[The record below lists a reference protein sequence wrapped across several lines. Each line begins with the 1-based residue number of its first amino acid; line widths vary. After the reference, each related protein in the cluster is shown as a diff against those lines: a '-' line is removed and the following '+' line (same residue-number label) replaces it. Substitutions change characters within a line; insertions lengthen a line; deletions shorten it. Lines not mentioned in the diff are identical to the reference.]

1 MAYQGIN
8 TGSVPN
14 DGTGDTLQA
23 GAVKINANFTEVY
36 DTLGDSGVIGNA
48 ELSQVSCTGIITA
61 SSFVG
66 NLNANSLN
74 QGTIPNG
81 RFPATIPGDLSGN
94 AATATQFF
102 DSVLVGGVPFNGG
115 SSINLPGVNTEGDQD
130 TTGNAATATQLASSV
145 NIGGVSFN
153 GSTSINLP
161 GVNQAGTQDT
171 SGNAATA
178 TVATRVSD
186 TTAPASATD
195 TGTAGEVRYD
205 GSFIYVC
212 VATDTWVRAALTTW
226 S

>member
-1 MAYQGIN
+1 MAYQGIS
-8 TGSVPN
+8 TGTIPN
-14 DGTGDTLQA
+14 DGTGDTLA
-23 GAVKINANFTEVY
+23 GGAKKVNENFTEIY
-36 DTLGDSGVIGNA
+36 DSLGDAGVIGNA
-48 ELSQVSCTGIITA
+48 TLGQVSCTGIITA

-66 NLNANSLN
+66 NINASSLN

-94 AATATQFF
+94 AATASSLF
-102 DSVLVGGVPFNGG
+102 DSVLVGGIPFNGA

-130 TTGNAATATQLASSV
+130 TTGNAATATALETAR

-153 GSTSINLP
+153 GTANINLP
-161 GVNQAGTQDT
+161 GVNQTGNQDT

-186 TTAPASATD
+186 TAAPASASA

-205 GSFIYVC
+205 SSFIYVC
-212 VATDTWVRAALTTW
+212 VATDTWVRAALATW
-226 S
+226 T

>member
-1 MAYQGIN
+1 MAYQGIS
-8 TGSVPN
+8 TGTIPN
-14 DGTGDTLQA
+14 DGTGDTLA
-23 GAVKINANFTEVY
+23 GGAKKVNENFTEIY
-36 DTLGDSGVIGNA
+36 DSLGDAGVIGNA

-130 TTGNAATATQLASSV
+130 TTGNAATATQLAASV
-145 NIGGVSFN
+145 NIGGVSFD
-153 GSTSINLP
+153 GSASINLP

-171 SGNAATA
+171 SGNAAT
-178 TVATRVSD
+178 VATRVSD
-186 TTAPASATD
+186 TTAPSTATD
-195 TGTAGEVRYD
+195 AGTAGEVRYD
-205 GSFIYVC
+205 GSYIYVC
-212 VATDTWVRAALTTW
+212 VATDTWVRAALSTW
-226 S
+226 

>member
-1 MAYQGIN
+1 MAYQGIS
-8 TGSVPN
+8 TGTIPN
-14 DGTGDTLQA
+14 DGTGDTLA
-23 GAVKINANFTEVY
+23 GGAKKVNENFTEIY
-36 DTLGDSGVIGNA
+36 DSLGDAGVIGNA

-130 TTGNAATATQLASSV
+130 TTGNAATATQLAASV

-186 TTAPASATD
+186 TTAPSTATD
-195 TGTAGEVRYD
+195 AGTAGEVRYD
-205 GSFIYVC
+205 GSYIYVC
-212 VATDTWVRAALTTW
+212 VATDTWVRAALSTW
-226 S
+226 

>member
-1 MAYQGIN
+1 MAYQGIS
-8 TGSVPN
+8 TGTIPN
-14 DGTGDTLQA
+14 DGTGDTLA
-23 GAVKINANFTEVY
+23 GGAKKVNENFTEIY
-36 DTLGDSGVIGNA
+36 DSLGDAGVIGNA
-48 ELSQVSCTGIITA
+48 TLGQVSCTGIITA

-130 TTGNAATATQLASSV
+130 TTGNAATATALETAR

-153 GSTSINLP
+153 GTSNINLP

-186 TTAPASATD
+186 TAAPASASA

-205 GSFIYVC
+205 SSFIYVC
-212 VATDTWVRAALTTW
+212 VATDTWVRAALATW

>member
-8 TGSVPN
+8 TGSIPN

-102 DSVLVGGVPFNGG
+102 DSVLVGGVPFNGA
-115 SSINLPGVNTEGDQD
+115 SSINLPGVNQTGDQD
-130 TTGNAATATQLASSV
+130 TSGNAGSATQLLTARL
-145 NIGGVSFN
+145 IGGVAFN
-153 GSTSINLP
+153 GTADISLP
-161 GVNQAGTQDT
+161 GVDQSGTQDT

-186 TTAPASATD
+186 TTAPSTATD

-205 GSFIYVC
+205 GSYIYVC
-212 VATDTWVRAALTTW
+212 VATDTWVRAALSTW
-226 S
+226 

>member
-1 MAYQGIN
+1 MAYQGIS
-8 TGSVPN
+8 TGTIPN
-14 DGTGDTLQA
+14 DGTGDTLA
-23 GAVKINANFTEVY
+23 GGAKKVNDNFTEIY
-36 DTLGDSGVIGNA
+36 ASLGDLGVIGNA

-130 TTGNAATATQLASSV
+130 TTGNAATATQLAASV
-145 NIGGVSFN
+145 SIGGVSFD
-153 GSTSINLP
+153 GSASIDLP
-161 GVNQAGTQDT
+161 GVNTAGNQDT
-171 SGNAATA
+171 SGTA

-186 TTAPASATD
+186 TTAPATATD

-205 GSFIYVC
+205 GSYIYVC
-212 VATDTWVRAALTTW
+212 VATDTWVRAALSTW
-226 S
+226 

>member
-8 TGSVPN
+8 TGSIPN

-102 DSVLVGGVPFNGG
+102 DSVLVGGVPFNGA
-115 SSINLPGVNTEGDQD
+115 SSINLPGVNQTGDQD
-130 TTGNAATATQLASSV
+130 TSGNAGSATQLLTARL
-145 NIGGVSFN
+145 IGGVAFN
-153 GSTSINLP
+153 GTADISLP
-161 GVNQAGTQDT
+161 GVDQSGTQDT

-186 TTAPASATD
+186 TTAPATATD

-212 VATDTWVRAALTTW
+212 VATDTWVRAALSTW
-226 S
+226 T